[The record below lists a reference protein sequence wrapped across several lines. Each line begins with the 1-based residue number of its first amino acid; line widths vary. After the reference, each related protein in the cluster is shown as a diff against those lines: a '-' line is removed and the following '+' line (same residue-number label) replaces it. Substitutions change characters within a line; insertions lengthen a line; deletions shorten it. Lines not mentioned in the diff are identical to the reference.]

1 MLLSNPIRKKWG
13 KGKTRKLIELKK
25 ASGCWDNWILTFK
38 RINLDTYF
46 IAYTNVNSKQI
57 NVLSLRA
64 KTRKLIEKKTNVNL
78 CDLGF
83 GKIFLDMM
91 AKAEQPKK
99 KISRT
104 FKKLKKILCIKE
116 HYQESEE
123 VSHRMGKK
131 NICKSCN
138 EELVV
143 PTVCGEYLEVNN

>member
-1 MLLSNPIRKKWG
+1 
-13 KGKTRKLIELKK
+13 
-25 ASGCWDNWILTFK
+25 
-38 RINLDTYF
+38 
-46 IAYTNVNSKQI
+46 
-57 NVLSLRA
+57 
-64 KTRKLIEKKTNVNL
+64 
-78 CDLGF
+78 
-83 GKIFLDMM
+83 MM